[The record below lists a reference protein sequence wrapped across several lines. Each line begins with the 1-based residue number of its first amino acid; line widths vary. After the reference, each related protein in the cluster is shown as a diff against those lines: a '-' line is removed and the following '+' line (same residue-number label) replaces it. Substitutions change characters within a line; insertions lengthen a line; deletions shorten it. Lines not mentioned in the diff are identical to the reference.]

1 MIHCIH
7 LIESIKREGFARTI
21 YLGVV
26 AVERWRWWRRRPTYM
41 VVVAQEEASVD
52 SGRGD
57 QQSREGMTE

>member
-26 AVERWRWWRRRPTYM
+26 AVEQWRWWRRRPTYM
-41 VVVAQEEASVD
+41 VVVHRRRPASTAVEET
-52 SGRGD
+52 
-57 QQSREGMTE
+57 SRVERA